1 MVEHWKLSF
10 IARDTITLGEIPFFI
25 GRLLIDS
32 QFWPIVSVW
41 KPFLGKDYLNESD
54 LENDLKGSI
63 EKWFMTILI
72 IYRSIVWPFW
82 KILTL
87 WPDLWPDLLT
97 FPPTMTVGYS
107 PPGCNIYLAFNCR
120 LTASFWSWKVK
131 TIRQCSSLVTSSTS
145 NKTAQNDKWF
155 TKWIIKLWICI
166 LNKQ

>member
-1 MVEHWKLSF
+1 MWTNL
-10 IARDTITLGEIPFFI
+10 IAEKRYGDIISMKTL
-25 GRLLIDS
+25 
-32 QFWPIVSVW
+32 
-41 KPFLGKDYLNESD
+41 LGKGLFQIVYLNESD

-87 WPDLWPDLLT
+87 RPDFWPNLLT
-97 FPPTMTVGYS
+97 FPPTVHLDVTS
-107 PPGCNIYLAFNCR
+107 YLAFNCR

>member
-1 MVEHWKLSF
+1 MLNIIFMMERYYYVARIKL
-10 IARDTITLGEIPFFI
+10 
-25 GRLLIDS
+25 
-32 QFWPIVSVW
+32 
-41 KPFLGKDYLNESD
+41 FLGKDYFNQSD

-72 IYRSIVWPFW
+72 IYIGRLLWPFW
-82 KILTL
+82 KILTS
-87 WPDLWPDLLT
+87 WPDFPPDLLT
-97 FPPTMTVGYS
+97 FDLPVR
-107 PPGCNIYLAFNCR
+107 NIYLAFNCR